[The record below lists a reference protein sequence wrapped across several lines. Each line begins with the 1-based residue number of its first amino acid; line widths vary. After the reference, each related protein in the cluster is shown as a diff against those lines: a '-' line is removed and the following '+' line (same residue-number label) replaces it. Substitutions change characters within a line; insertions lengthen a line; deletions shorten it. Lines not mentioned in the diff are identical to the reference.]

1 MTPSEDRPEVTVFA
15 FGGRFPRRVA
25 CALGLHE
32 IKDRHAPFSASPES
46 YFRYCIWCGE
56 TDDAGWSWVYT
67 DHRVEYGRWV
77 SRVRY
82 RREAAPSP

>member
-1 MTPSEDRPEVTVFA
+1 MTPPEDRPEVTVFA

-25 CALGLHE
+25 CALGLHQMHE
-32 IKDRHAPFSASPES
+32 RPVQPASI
-46 YFRYCIWCGE
+46 RYCIWCGE
-56 TDDAGWSWVYT
+56 TDDARWSWVYT
-67 DHRVEYGRWV
+67 DHRVECGRWV